1 MKKLLLFVT
10 TVFFALIIKPKK
22 VAAPAIQEHE
32 HLYPGTNLYI
42 APGDLLFS
50 PIGKKESRYIGHV
63 GIVTKNNKVIHS
75 IPSGVI
81 QDQMEAYFNKFNNIR
96 IYSALDSKSG
106 EAAADYAGKLQKEHP
121 RAAYKIWTPIGRNN
135 EEQYCTKI
143 VWQSY
148 YLGAG
153 INLGKISPH
162 AKSVHPERLKDRR
175 YLSKK

>member
-1 MKKLLLFVT
+1 MKKLFLFIST
-10 TVFFALIIKPKK
+10 LFFAWMIKPKK
-22 VAAPAIQEHE
+22 VLAPLKQEHE
-32 HLYPGTNLYI
+32 HLYPGTNLTI
-42 APGDLLFS
+42 VPGDLLFS

-63 GIVTKNNKVIHS
+63 GIVTKNNTVIHS

-81 QDQMEAYFNKFNNIR
+81 QDQMEAYFNKFSNIR

-106 EAAADYAGKLQKEHP
+106 EAAADYAVKLQKENP
-121 RAAYKIWTPIGRNN
+121 RATYKIWTPIGRTN

-143 VWQSY
+143 VWQAY
-148 YLGAG
+148 QFGAG
-153 INLGKISPH
+153 VNLGKVSPY